1 MINGVEGKI
10 EDDTRILTSSERHEH
25 RVDDGVEM
33 HR

>member
-1 MINGVEGKI
+1 MISGVEGGI

-25 RVDDGVEM
+25 RIDDADEM